1 LDFPAVP
8 TFGLSFSIVFRT
20 SLSGLRFQE
29 YVFGSRWNVRTLLG
43 NLRYSLRM
51 LRKNPGLTAAV
62 IATLMLGIGATTAI
76 YTVVYAVL
84 LAPLPYPHP
93 EQLVMVWSKIN
104 GHDNGM
110 SAGDFLDWKEQS
122 KAFQQLSAFTGG
134 SFNLA
139 TQDQPEQIDGMRATP
154 GWFNMQGIPF
164 LMGRDLLPE
173 EGVSGK
179 DHEVILTYKLW
190 NRLGANRG
198 IIGEALRIN
207 GEPYTVVG
215 VLAPGIGDRFTFEL
229 AAPLAFRPEQINH
242 DYHWL
247 LAMGRMK
254 PDVTLQQARA
264 DMDAVTAHIAAAYPS
279 SNKGWGAS
287 VEPLQNDFLPPD
299 RIRNLWLLL
308 GAVGFVLVIA
318 CVNIANLLLAKGAA
332 RLREIAIRSSVG
344 ANRRQIFGQF
354 LTESVVLALIGGGL
368 GIALGVGLLR
378 AVLSIVPEGI
388 LPSEANFHLDIHV
401 LVVALAATT
410 LAGLLFGC
418 APAWYASRVDPGESL
433 KEGGR
438 TGTGTGSHKLRR
450 GLITGEFALAL
461 SLLAGAGLAIHSFWN
476 LTRVDLGV
484 RTDHVLVF
492 GLNHPH
498 GRFKTPKEMNTY
510 NQQML
515 SVLRSVS
522 GVADAATVTGTPLRG
537 TSDGMP
543 FTLVGGPTFADPS
556 QRPGAGFQSVSPDY
570 YKTFGIQVINGR
582 TFTDQD
588 TASSVRVALVNEEFA
603 KRYLKG
609 LDPLQQRLSIEQIIP
624 GEPKLGPAVEWQ
636 IVGVFHNVRYGDFR
650 DPFPEVDVPYAQSLA
665 PDVTIGVRTA
675 EDPAAMSKTI
685 AAAVHSLD
693 PQIALARPRTLDQ
706 VKEESLGED
715 RYTMVLFASF
725 AVVAL
730 LLAAVGIYGL
740 MAFAVAQR
748 TNEIGLRLALGATRP
763 HVIWLILREASLLAG
778 IGLGIGLAGAALVG
792 RTMHSTLY
800 GVGAMDFYV
809 TVSVGM
815 MLFVTALLASY
826 LPARRAARID
836 PMKALRM
843 D

>member
-1 LDFPAVP
+1 M
-8 TFGLSFSIVFRT
+8 
-20 SLSGLRFQE
+20 
-29 YVFGSRWNVRTLLG
+29 RTLIG
-43 NLRYSLRM
+43 NFRYSLRM

-104 GHDNGM
+104 GNRNVM
-110 SAGDFLDWKEQS
+110 SAGDFIDWKEQS
-122 KAFQQLSAFTGG
+122 NSFQQLAAWTGG
-134 SFNLA
+134 GFNLS
-139 TQDQPEQIDGMRATP
+139 TRDQPEQIRGKRSTP
-154 GWFNMQGIPF
+154 GWYSMQGIPF
-164 LMGRDLLPE
+164 LMGRDFLPE
-173 EGVSGK
+173 EGVPGK
-179 DHEVILTYKLW
+179 DHEVILAYKLW

-198 IIGEALRIN
+198 IIGEPLRLN

-215 VLAPGIGDRFTFEL
+215 VLSPGLADRLGEEL
-229 AAPLAFRPEQINH
+229 AVPLAFRPEQINH

-247 LAMGRMK
+247 LTMGRLK
-254 PDVTLQQARA
+254 PGVTLQQAQA
-264 DMDAVTAHIAAAYPS
+264 DMDAVTAHIATAYPS

-287 VEPLQNDFLPPD
+287 VELLQNDFLPPE

-308 GAVGFVLVIA
+308 GGVGFVLVIA
-318 CVNIANLLLAKGAA
+318 CVNIANLLLAKGAT

-344 ANRRQIFGQF
+344 ANRRQIFAQF
-354 LTESVVLALIGGGL
+354 LSESLVLALIGGGL
-368 GIALGVGLLR
+368 GVALGVGLLR
-378 AVLSIVPEGI
+378 AILSIVPEGI
-388 LPSEANFHLDIHV
+388 LPSEANFQLDIHV

-410 LAGLLFGC
+410 FAGLLFGC
-418 APAWYASRVDPGESL
+418 APAWYASQVDPGESL

-484 RTDHVLVF
+484 RTDHVLIF
-492 GLNHPH
+492 GLDQAQ
-498 GRFKTPKEMNTY
+498 GRFKSPDQMNSY

-515 SVLRSVS
+515 SVLRSVP
-522 GVADAATVTGTPLRG
+522 GVSDTATVTGSPLRG
-537 TSDGMP
+537 PSDGMS
-543 FTLVGGPTFADPS
+543 FTLVGGPTYADPS
-556 QRPGAGFQSVSPDY
+556 QRPGTGFQSVSPDY
-570 YKTFGIQVINGR
+570 FKTFGIRVVMGR
-582 TFTDQD
+582 SFTEQD
-588 TASSVRVALVNEEFA
+588 TSSSVRVAMVNEEFA
-603 KRYLKG
+603 KRYLKS
-609 LDPLQQRLSIEQIIP
+609 LDPLQQRVSIEELIP
-624 GEPKLGPAVEWQ
+624 GVTKLGPAVDWQ

-650 DPFPEVDVPYAQSLA
+650 EADPEVDVPFAQSLF

-675 EDPAAMSKTI
+675 EDPAAMTKTV
-685 AAAVHSLD
+685 AAAVHMVD
-693 PQIALARPRTLDQ
+693 PQIALARLRTLDQ

-748 TNEIGLRLALGATRP
+748 TNEIGLRLALGASRL
-763 HVIWLILREASLLAG
+763 HVIWLILKEASLLAA
-778 IGLGIGLAGAALVG
+778 IGLGIGLAGSALVG
-792 RTMHSTLY
+792 RTMRTTLY
-800 GVGAMDFYV
+800 GVGAMDFSV
-809 TVSVGM
+809 IVSVGM
-815 MLFVTALLASY
+815 ILFVTALIASY

-836 PMKALRM
+836 PMKALRT

>member
-1 LDFPAVP
+1 M
-8 TFGLSFSIVFRT
+8 
-20 SLSGLRFQE
+20 
-29 YVFGSRWNVRTLLG
+29 G
-43 NLRYSLRM
+43 NLRYSWRM

-93 EQLVMVWSKIN
+93 EQLVMVWSKVR
-104 GHDNGM
+104 GHKNGM

-122 KAFQQLSAFTGG
+122 KSFQQLAAWNGA
-134 SFNLA
+134 SFNVA
-139 TQDQPEQIDGMRATP
+139 TQEQPEQLPGMHSTP
-154 GWFNMQGIPF
+154 GWLSMQGMPF
-164 LMGRDLLPE
+164 LMGRDFRPE
-173 EGVSGK
+173 EGVPGA
-179 DHEVILTYKLW
+179 DHAVILTYKLW
-190 NRLGANRG
+190 NRLGANRDIVG
-198 IIGEALRIN
+198 HPMRLN

-215 VLAPGIGDRFTFEL
+215 VLAPGIGDRFDFEL

-247 LAMGRMK
+247 LTMGRLK
-254 PDVTLQQARA
+254 PGVTLQQAQA
-264 DMDAVTAHIAAAYPS
+264 DMDAVTAHIAAAYPTT
-279 SNKGWGAS
+279 NKGWGAA
-287 VEPLQNDFLPPD
+287 VDPLKNDFLPPE
-299 RIRNLWLLL
+299 RIQNLWLLL

-332 RLREIAIRSSVG
+332 RLKEIAIRSSVG

-378 AVLSIVPEGI
+378 AILIIVPEGI
-388 LPSEANFHLDIHV
+388 LPSEANFQLDIHV

-410 LAGLLFGC
+410 LSGLLFGC

-438 TGTGTGSHKLRR
+438 SGTGTGSHKLRR

-484 RTDHVLVF
+484 RTDHVLIF
-492 GLNHPH
+492 GLNQPN
-498 GRFKTPKEMNTY
+498 GRFANPEQMNSY

-515 SVLRSVS
+515 SVFRGVPGVS
-522 GVADAATVTGTPLRG
+522 AAASVTGVPLRG
-537 TSDGMP
+537 PSDWMP

-556 QRPGAGFQSVSPDY
+556 QRPATGFQSVSPDY
-570 YKTFGIQVINGR
+570 YKTFGIQVVKGR
-582 TFTDQD
+582 SFSEQD
-588 TASSVRVALVNEEFA
+588 TASSVRVAMVNEEFA
-603 KRYLKG
+603 SRYLKG
-609 LDPLQQRLSIEQIIP
+609 MDPLQQRVSIEEIIP
-624 GEPKLGPAVEWQ
+624 GLPKLGPAIEWQ

-650 DPFPEVDVPYAQSLA
+650 DPDPEVDVPFAQSLS
-665 PDVTIGVRTA
+665 PNVTIGVRTE
-675 EDPAAMSKTI
+675 EDPAAMSKTV
-685 AAAVHSLD
+685 AASVHSVD
-693 PQIALARPRTLDQ
+693 PQIALARLRTLDQ

-748 TNEIGLRLALGATRP
+748 TNEIGLRLALGASRVN
-763 HVIWLILREASLLAG
+763 VIWLILKEASLLAA
-778 IGLGIGLAGAALVG
+778 IGLGIGLTGSVFVG
-792 RTMHSTLY
+792 HTMRSTLY
-800 GVGAMDFYV
+800 GVGAMDFSV
-809 TVSVGM
+809 IVSVGVL
-815 MLFVTALLASY
+815 LFMTALFASY

-836 PMKALRM
+836 PMKALRT